1 MATYEGES
9 PEGGSER
16 RIAERYAMRAPALGR
31 GGMGVVW
38 RARDTL
44 LGREV
49 AIKEV
54 RLPAALPDDER
65 ARVRARVMR
74 EARVAARLNHAGAV
88 TLHDIVDEDGRPFIV
103 MELVE
108 APTLTD
114 LVARRG
120 PLPPA
125 EVAALGLSLLDT
137 LEAAHRAGIVHRDV
151 KPGNVMVRP
160 DGATKLADFGIASI
174 QDDPGLTTST
184 GLLAGSPAY
193 MAPEQADSEVG
204 PIGPPT
210 DLWALGATLYF
221 AVEGVPPF
229 DRGSP
234 LATLAAVVYEEPR
247 PATRAGALAPAL
259 AGLLTKAPAER
270 LTGPDLRRKLRRVAA
285 GGGRSAA
292 EPIAAAGIRPPR
304 ASDADTPP
312 LATAYSPPGV
322 APAGYGAGR
331 AVVPRAAEPAAVT
344 DQFDRAAER
353 PAASAVPVQA
363 APRRRRAGRAAFLVA
378 VVLALVGALAWQV
391 PDVLRRQAGRGGAAA
406 PRTTAPASTATTAG
420 RWRQYEAPDGTY
432 RISYPPGWEPVESR
446 RTHVA
451 VEFHNPTNDRDF
463 FLVQVDPDRRDPFEE
478 WRGNERKFAGDHR
491 GDQYQLVALDRTNL
505 TKGGWPAAEWEF
517 RYVLNSQLTRVYDL
531 AVTTDERR
539 YAVLFQGDEADWRG
553 LRSLVG
559 RVTGE
564 FEPR

>member
-1 MATYEGES
+1 MATYAGEA
-9 PEGGSER
+9 PEGDPER

-31 GGMGVVW
+31 GGMGIVW

-54 RLPAALPDDER
+54 RLPAALADDER

-88 TLHDIVDEDGRPFIV
+88 TLHDIVDEEGRPFIV

-108 APTLTD
+108 APTLTA
-114 LVARRG
+114 LVAERG

-125 EVAALGLSLLDT
+125 EVAALGLTLLDT

-160 DGATKLADFGIASI
+160 DGTTKLADFGIASV

-193 MAPEQADSEVG
+193 MAPEQADSEFG
-204 PIGPPT
+204 RIGPPT

-247 PATRAGALAPAL
+247 PASRAGALAPAL

-270 LTGPDLRRKLRRVAA
+270 LTGPDLRRALRPVAA
-285 GGGRSAA
+285 GRGRSDDA
-292 EPIAAAGIRPPR
+292 EPASSAGAPPPS
-304 ASDADTPP
+304 ATDADTPP
-312 LATAYSPPGV
+312 LA
-322 APAGYGAGR
+322 AGYGAGGR
-331 AVVPRAAEPAAVT
+331 APAPPAAGPPVVT
-344 DQFDRAAER
+344 AQFERVAER
-353 PAASAVPVQA
+353 PAAGEPVPA
-363 APRRRRAGRAAFLVA
+363 APRTRRSGRRAVLVT
-378 VVLALVGALAWQV
+378 VVLALVGVLGWQV
-391 PDVLRRQAGRGGAAA
+391 VEADRRQAGRGGAAA
-406 PRTTAPASTATTAG
+406 PPGTTAPATTPPAG
-420 RWRQYEAPDGTY
+420 AGWQHYKDPGGAY
-432 RISYPPGWEPVESR
+432 RISYPPDWKVVRGRNSAV
-446 RTHVA
+446 
-451 VEFHNPTNDRDF
+451 VEFHHPTNSRDF
-463 FLVQVDPDRRDPFEE
+463 IRVQVDQDRHDPYEE
-478 WRGNERKFAGDHR
+478 WRGNEQEFAGR
-491 GDQYQLVALDRTNL
+491 YQGNQYRLVALNRTRFPQQ
-505 TKGGWPAAEWEF
+505 GRWPAAEWEF
-517 RYVLNSQLTRVYDL
+517 TYELDGQPTRVYDL
-531 AVTTDERR
+531 TVTTDTRR
-539 YAVLFQGDEADWRG
+539 YAVLFRGDEADWPG
-553 LRSLVG
+553 VVQPLINPVVAKLEVQ
-559 RVTGE
+559 
-564 FEPR
+564 

>member
-1 MATYEGES
+1 MATYVGES

-31 GGMGVVW
+31 GGMGIVW

-54 RLPAALPDDER
+54 RLPAALADDER

-108 APTLTD
+108 APTLTA
-114 LVARRG
+114 LVADRG

-160 DGATKLADFGIASI
+160 DGATKLADFGIASV
-174 QDDPGLTTST
+174 QDDPGLTTTT

-193 MAPEQADSEVG
+193 MAPEQADSEFG
-204 PIGPPT
+204 RIGPPT

-247 PATRAGALAPAL
+247 PASRAAALAPAL

-270 LTGPDLRRKLRRVAA
+270 LTGPDLRRELRRVAA
-285 GGGRSAA
+285 GKGRSEDAA
-292 EPIAAAGIRPPR
+292 PISVAGAPPPSAAV
-304 ASDADTPP
+304 ADTPP
-312 LATAYSPPGV
+312 LPAAAGV
-322 APAGYGAGR
+322 GAAGR
-331 AVVPRAAEPAAVT
+331 ALVPPAAGPPAVT
-344 DQFDRAAER
+344 AQFERVAQR
-353 PAASAVPVQA
+353 PAAGEPVPT
-363 APRRRRAGRAAFLVA
+363 APRRRRSGRRAVLVT
-378 VVLALVGALAWQV
+378 VLLALVGVLAWQV
-391 PDVLRRQAGRGGAAA
+391 VDAGRRQAGRGGGAA
-406 PRTTAPASTATTAG
+406 PPGTSAPATTPPAG
-420 RWRQYEAPDGTY
+420 AQWGHYEDPDHAY
-432 RISYPPGWEPVESR
+432 RISVPPGWKVVQSKRRHVVVEL
-446 RTHVA
+446 H
-451 VEFHNPTNDRDF
+451 HPTNDRNLIF
-463 FLVQVDPDRRDPFEE
+463 VQVDQDHQDPFEV
-478 WRGNERKFAGDHR
+478 WQQNEQEFADRYQGS
-491 GDQYQLVALDRTNL
+491 QYRLLALNRTRFPQQ
-505 TKGGWPAAEWEF
+505 GRWPAAEWEF
-517 RYVLNSQLTRVYDL
+517 TYELNTQPTHVYDL
-531 AVTTDERR
+531 AVTTDQHR

-553 LRSLVG
+553 LELVVN
-559 RVTGE
+559 RVVDE
-564 FEPR
+564 LELQ

>member
-1 MATYEGES
+1 MATYVGES

-31 GGMGVVW
+31 GGMGIVW

-54 RLPAALPDDER
+54 RLPAALPEDER

-108 APTLTD
+108 APTLTG
-114 LVARRG
+114 LVGERG

-125 EVAALGLSLLDT
+125 EVAALGLRLLDT
-137 LEAAHRAGIVHRDV
+137 LEAAHRVGIVHRDV

-160 DGATKLADFGIASI
+160 DGATKLADFGIASV

-193 MAPEQADSEVG
+193 MAPEQADSEFG

-234 LATLAAVVYEEPR
+234 LATLAAVVYEGPR
-247 PATRAGALAPAL
+247 PASRAGALAPAL
-259 AGLLTKAPAER
+259 AGLLTKVPAER
-270 LTGPDLRRKLRRVAA
+270 LTGPDLRRELRRVAA
-285 GGGRSAA
+285 GKGRSEDAA
-292 EPIAAAGIRPPR
+292 PVSSAEAPPPSAADG
-304 ASDADTPP
+304 DTPP
-312 LATAYSPPGV
+312 LAVPG
-322 APAGYGAGR
+322 GYGAGGR
-331 AVVPRAAEPAAVT
+331 ALVPRAAGPPAVT
-344 DQFDRAAER
+344 AQFERVAER
-353 PAASAVPVQA
+353 PAAGEPVPT
-363 APRRRRAGRAAFLVA
+363 APRRRRTGRRAVLVT
-378 VVLALVGALAWQV
+378 VVVALVGVLAWQV
-391 PDVLRRQAGRGGAAA
+391 VDAGRRQAGRGGAAG
-406 PRTTAPASTATTAG
+406 PPGTTAPATTAPAG
-420 RWRQYEAPDGTY
+420 VQWRHYEDPDGTY
-432 RISYPPGWEPVESR
+432 RISYPAEWKLVPSSR
-446 RTHVA
+446 KHVV
-451 VEFHNPTNDRDF
+451 VEFHHPTNDRTF
-463 FLVQVDPDRRDPFEE
+463 MFVQVDPDHQRPFDV
-478 WRGNERKFAGDHR
+478 WRQSEQEFASRHQGDGYRLLALERAH
-491 GDQYQLVALDRTNL
+491 LV
-505 TKGGWPAAEWEF
+505 KGGWSAAKWEF
-517 RYVLNSQLTRVYDL
+517 TYTLNTQPTHVYDL
-531 AVTTDERR
+531 AVTTDKRR

-553 LRSLVG
+553 LGQLVD
-559 RVTGE
+559 RVLGE
-564 FEPR
+564 LELR